1 MTIAEAYRRF
11 SRLDLRSQVPIIFE
25 LTKEEMILLNQAQLY
40 TESIDKDGDPLGGY
54 KQIEYENLKIE
65 MNPQLGGRVDLYL
78 TGEFYAGFY
87 VEVLKDEYIIGSKD
101 SKSEELENKYGT
113 AIFGLTDESKAR
125 YTREIFFRALRN
137 YIETTGFKMV

>member
-11 SRLDLRSQVPIIFE
+11 SRLDLRGQVPIIFE
-25 LTKEEMILLNQAQLY
+25 LTEEELILLNQAQLY

-54 KQIEYENLKIE
+54 QQIEYEEMKIE
-65 MNPQLGGRVDLYL
+65 MNPQLGGRVDLYFS
-78 TGEFYAGFY
+78 GAFYSGFY

-101 SKSEELENKYGT
+101 EKSELLSNKYGM

-125 YTREIFFRALRN
+125 YTREIFFRALKN